1 MSDFS
6 VILVPTDLTER
17 TIEAMTTACTFA
29 HGRTRLIVVHV
40 IEGHSTLSDVDRRA
54 IEDWLAEFRKH
65 DPMIAVE
72 LVIRTGHAAE
82 EILQVA
88 DDAHCELIVISTHAR
103 TGLDRMML
111 GSVAE
116 DVLRGAH
123 CPVLCLKTLDPGTVQ
138 ASPTKIGSFLEI
150 N

>member
-6 VILVPTDLTER
+6 VILIPSDLTDR
-17 TIEAMTTACTFA
+17 TTEAMSTACALA

-40 IEGHSTLSDVDRRA
+40 IEGRSSLSDAERRA
-54 IEDWLAEFRKH
+54 IDKWIAEFHK
-65 DPMIAVE
+65 DDSMIEVE
-72 LVIRTGHAAE
+72 LVIRTGRAAE
-82 EILQVA
+82 EILQA
-88 DDAHCELIVISTHAR
+88 AEDAHCELIVISTHAR

-123 CPVLCLKTLDPGTVQ
+123 CPVLCLKSPDPGTVQ
-138 ASPTKIGSFLEI
+138 ASATRIGSFLEI

>member
-6 VILVPTDLTER
+6 VILIPTDLTER
-17 TIEAMTTACTFA
+17 TIEAMTTALALT

-40 IEGHSTLSDVDRRA
+40 IEGRRTLSDARRRA
-54 IEDWLAEFRKH
+54 IENWLAEIRKH
-65 DPMIAVE
+65 DPMIEVE

-82 EILQVA
+82 EILQA
-88 DDAHCELIVISTHAR
+88 AEDAHCELIVISTHAR

-123 CPVLCLKTLDPGTVQ
+123 CPVLCLKSADSGMVQ
-138 ASPTKIGSFLEI
+138 AWPTKIGSFLEI

>member
-17 TIEAMTTACTFA
+17 TIEAMTTACSLI

-40 IEGHSTLSDVDRRA
+40 LEGHNTLSEDELRA
-54 IEDWLAEFRKH
+54 VEDWLARFHKH
-65 DPMIAVE
+65 DPMMEVE
-72 LVIRTGHAAE
+72 LVIRRGHVAE
-82 EILQVA
+82 EILQFA
-88 DDAHCELIVISTHAR
+88 DDTRCGLIVISTHAR
-103 TGLDRMML
+103 TGLDRMLL

-123 CPVLCLKTLDPGTVQ
+123 CPVLCLKSQNSGTAQ
-138 ASPTKIGSFLEI
+138 ALPTQIGSFLEI
-150 N
+150 R

>member
-17 TIEAMTTACTFA
+17 TIEAMSTACSFA

-40 IEGHSTLSDVDRRA
+40 LEGHKAQSGDELRA
-54 IEDWLAEFRKH
+54 IKEWVSGFRKP
-65 DPMIAVE
+65 DPMIDVE
-72 LVIRTGHAAE
+72 LVVKTGHPAE
-82 EILQVA
+82 EILRIA
-88 DDAHCELIVISTHAR
+88 DDTRCELIVISTHAR

-123 CPVLCLKTLDPGTVQ
+123 CSVLCLKTLDPGTVQ

-150 N
+150 D

>member
-17 TIEAMTTACTFA
+17 TTEAMTNARAFA
-29 HGRTRLIVVHV
+29 HGRTRLIIVHV
-40 IEGHSTLSDVDRRA
+40 IEGHSTLSEVERRA
-54 IEDWLAEFRKH
+54 IEDRLAEFRKH
-65 DPMIAVE
+65 DPTVEVE
-72 LVIRTGHAAE
+72 LVIRTGRAAE

-88 DDAHCELIVISTHAR
+88 DDARCELIVISTHAR

-123 CPVLCLKTLDPGTVQ
+123 CPVLCLKSLDPGTAQ
-138 ASPTKIGSFLEI
+138 AAPTKIGSFLEI
-150 N
+150 H